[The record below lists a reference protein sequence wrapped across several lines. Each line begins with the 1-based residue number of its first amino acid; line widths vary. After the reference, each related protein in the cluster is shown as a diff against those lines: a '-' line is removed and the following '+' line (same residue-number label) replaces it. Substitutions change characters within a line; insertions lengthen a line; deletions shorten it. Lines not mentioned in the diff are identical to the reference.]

1 MRVRLLAGLFFA
13 LVALV
18 TRAVAFDGVTI
29 FVGGDK
35 GARYEDNCD
44 FDAAHAGYALVAI
57 DYVAGKDL
65 DRVTAVCALVRNGQP
80 DRDPNRLLIRGMDN
94 DNGSQRTRGN
104 EHCPDGMFVQAI
116 HVTES
121 SVLLVHHFWLTCRNP
136 FTGQKVDT
144 PESGTFG
151 GRGGA
156 PGYADCGDDSYAR
169 GLRIRG
175 DARISALGLI
185 CATYQPPPPP
195 VVTTP
200 PPPPPPPPPPEKPK
214 PEKPPLKVLNGD
226 DNADTGDGN
235 DNGNND
241 AADAGTASA
250 ATDTTIYDQPGG
262 SDVDYLTAGD
272 PVTIVDCNGDN
283 WCRIS
288 KPRKGWVWGGDL
300 NR

>member
-1 MRVRLLAGLFFA
+1 MRARLIVWLCLVLLAM
-13 LVALV
+13 VP
-18 TRAVAFDGVTI
+18 RAMAFDGVTD
-29 FVGGDK
+29 FLGGDK
-35 GARYEDNCD
+35 GSRYEDNCD

-94 DNGSQRTRGN
+94 DNGGQRTRGN

-214 PEKPPLKVLNGD
+214 PEKPPQKVLNGD

>member
-1 MRVRLLAGLFFA
+1 MRTRLLACLCLCIAA
-13 LVALV
+13 LA
-18 TRAVAFDGVTI
+18 TRAVAFDGVTL
-29 FVGGDK
+29 FVGGDN
-35 GARYEDNCD
+35 GSRYEDNCD

-200 PPPPPPPPPPEKPK
+200 PPPPPPPPSPEKPK